1 MDRMHWQ
8 RIEELFELAHAQ
20 PIEARRRFLAEACGA
35 DVMLR
40 DEIEAML
47 ATAGPDRALA
57 IERFVVDQAFDA
69 GDAGPLIG
77 SRLGPWHL
85 VGILGRGGMGT
96 VYRAERADGHY
107 RQEVAVKILRSGPC
121 DPHAIDRFRTERQV
135 LARLTHPNIAGL
147 LDGGFAPDGTPYLVM
162 ELVDGV
168 PISEWCA
175 AQRLPLEAR
184 LRLFRVVC
192 DAVQHAH
199 RALVVHRDLKPS
211 NIFVSRSGMVK
222 LLDFGIA
229 KLLDPGAWDVG
240 SVATRADLRLI
251 TPEYAA
257 PEQRR
262 DGHITTA
269 TDVYALGVVLYELL
283 TGLRPRES
291 SGSPTPSHQQDLIPS
306 PVIAPSEVVRRF
318 TSNGSALERTGD
330 STATDVTWSD
340 ADRRRLFRRLRGDLD
355 RIVLTAL
362 REEPERRYASAGQ
375 LGEEIERFLT
385 GRAVLAQPDTVG
397 YRARKFVGRNRLAVT
412 AAAVFVSC
420 IVAFGLVA
428 TVQARALAE
437 QSRAASLE
445 RDKAEQVVRVLVD
458 LFETTNPAVR
468 PGGDRMTVREF
479 LTGAEGRA
487 LEQLRGTPAV
497 RAKLKEVFGLIHHE
511 RGEFALAREALEE
524 ALGEQRRLGGPD
536 RPDALESLHA
546 LGQVMYDA
554 GDQPRAR
561 SLLQESLDRHRQVY
575 GDEHEKTARALFAL
589 APLAASEDLNAGE
602 RLFTEALDMRRR
614 VLPPNHPDV
623 AMSLGALAEH
633 YRRRGELER
642 SRELYRQALAVFR
655 DPAERHHPRAVKL
668 MNDYAALLGTM
679 KEYAGAETLQREA
692 IDIGRQVLGPDT
704 LAVANLTNNLAVTLT
719 SLGRLRD
726 AERAFRDAFDQQL
739 SLLGED
745 HWRVRN
751 NARNIGRILTLQ
763 EQYDEAL
770 PWMDRAVAV
779 GMNRA
784 TAEDPGLEGMRSQRA
799 WILFRLGRRE
809 EALQAVTTAVSALEG
824 MKQPND
830 GYALA
835 FSRVLR
841 ARILVGMGHP
851 DQAEPP
857 LRAALVWFERWGR
870 DHPSYA
876 DAECELGRARM
887 VQGAVAE
894 GKAAFERCL
903 PIYKAWGQADR
914 EIVESIERLLADSK

>member
-35 DVMLR
+35 DVTLR

-47 ATAGPDRALA
+47 AAAGPDRALA
-57 IERFVVDQAFDA
+57 IERFIVDRAVDA
-69 GDAGPLIG
+69 GDVGPLIG
-77 SRLGPWHL
+77 SRLGPWRL
-85 VGILGRGGMGT
+85 VGVLGRGGMGT

-107 RQEVAVKILRSGPC
+107 RQEVAVKILGSGPC
-121 DPHAIDRFRTERQV
+121 DPYAIDRFRTERQV
-135 LARLTHPNIAGL
+135 LAHLTHPNIAGL

-211 NIFVSRSGMVK
+211 NIFVSQSGIVK

-283 TGLRPRES
+283 TGLRPCELTGSTRS
-291 SGSPTPSHQQDLIPS
+291 SHPQDLVPS

-318 TSNGSALERTGD
+318 TSNRSTLERTGE
-330 STATDVTWSD
+330 STATDVTWSV
-340 ADRRRLFRRLRGDLD
+340 ADRRRLFRRIRGDLD
-355 RIVLTAL
+355 RIVLNAL

-375 LGEEIERFLT
+375 LGEEIERFLA

-412 AAAVFVSC
+412 AAAVFISC
-420 IVAFGLVA
+420 IVAFGVVA

-437 QSRAASLE
+437 QSRVASLE

-487 LEQLRGTPAV
+487 LAQLRGTPAV

-511 RGEFALAREALEE
+511 RGEFALARDALEE

-546 LGQVMYDA
+546 LGQVVYDA
-554 GDQPRAR
+554 GDEPRAR
-561 SLLQESLDRHRQVY
+561 SLLEESLDRHRHVY

-589 APLAASEDLNAGE
+589 APLAAGEDLEAGE
-602 RLFTEALDMRRR
+602 RLLTEALEIRRR
-614 VLPPNHPDV
+614 VLAANHPDI

-668 MNDYAALLGTM
+668 MNDYAALLGIM
-679 KEYAGAETLQREA
+679 KEYAEAETLQREA
-692 IDIGRQVLGPDT
+692 IAIGRQVLGADT

-719 SLGRLRD
+719 SLGRLGD
-726 AERAFRDAFDQQL
+726 AERAFREAFDQQV

-770 PWMDRAVAV
+770 PWMDRAVAI

-799 WILFRLGRRE
+799 WILFRLGRRA
-809 EALQAVTTAVSALEG
+809 EALEAVTAAVSVLER
-824 MKQPND
+824 MKHPND

-841 ARILVGMGHP
+841 ARILVGMGRP

-887 VQGAVAE
+887 LQGAIAE

-903 PIYKAWGQADR
+903 PIYRAWGQADR
-914 EIVESIERLLADSK
+914 EIVESIERLLAGSK